1 MRLDT
6 SATATDDKNTW
17 LYAFT
22 ILLIVSLAILGI
34 RFLLGP
40 FLATDFEIVVIYLP
54 TILAGLITF
63 YLRVKT
69 RDA

>member
-6 SATATDDKNTW
+6 SATAPDDKKTW
-17 LYAFT
+17 LYAFI
-22 ILLIVSLAILGI
+22 ILLIVSLATLGI

-54 TILAGLITF
+54 TILAGLVTF
-63 YLRVKT
+63 YIRVKT